1 MIPDGV
7 WRRTATG
14 ALEFVAVK
22 PPTTEDVEEIVVLVA
37 ERCERWLEQQGFGE
51 HDHNDDPDP
60 DDAQILLQAA
70 SAAGMAALGRRAG
83 RRARRIQVHR
93 GRVYQLPQR
102 CAVCDGYNLHAGVRI
117 APRDREG
124 LERLCRYLARPPVGR
139 ERLEEQPDGSI
150 LLRLKTAWSDG
161 TSAILLSRSELL
173 QRLLAIVPP
182 PRKNDVLF
190 HGVFAPRAAWR
201 CEVVPTPPV
210 DETPEHLRVRLSR
223 DGSSSTD
230 SRHYPWA
237 SLLWRVF
244 HEDALASHY
253 PLCGSGLAT
262 RANTGGHPLEPLHRS
277 LVQLEPQRL
286 PFFAAFGWLEQALL
300 DPVAYRVSRHAKPPR
315 DAVD

>member
-1 MIPDGV
+1 MTSSGWEVLHHTVHTLGQDAATEWIHRAADLLGVPRKRSRDFRAGSVTQVQRFSSALNLNPHFHSMIPDGV

-161 TSAILLSRSELL
+161 KR
-173 QRLLAIVPP
+173 PP
-182 PRKNDVLF
+182 
-190 HGVFAPRAAWR
+190 
-201 CEVVPTPPV
+201 
-210 DETPEHLRVRLSR
+210 
-223 DGSSSTD
+223 
-230 SRHYPWA
+230 
-237 SLLWRVF
+237 
-244 HEDALASHY
+244 
-253 PLCGSGLAT
+253 
-262 RANTGGHPLEPLHRS
+262 RS
-277 LVQLEPQRL
+277 LVSHQRDRRAVGHILPTTRSVAARRGHDPQ
-286 PFFAAFGWLEQALL
+286 
-300 DPVAYRVSRHAKPPR
+300 PPSLS
-315 DAVD
+315 